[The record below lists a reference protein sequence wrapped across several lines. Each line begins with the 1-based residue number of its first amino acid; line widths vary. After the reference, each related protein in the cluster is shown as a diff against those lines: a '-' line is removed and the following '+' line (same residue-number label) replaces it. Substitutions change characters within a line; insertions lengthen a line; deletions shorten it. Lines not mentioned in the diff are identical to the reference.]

1 MKRIIF
7 QSLLTV
13 IFFSLS
19 SCVKEQPSVPQSV
32 TEREQ
37 NSELQPASDTDFL
50 PDSLTASFA
59 DDSKAHVLPGS
70 AVMVW
75 NAKDE
80 LSVFGNSTNVKY
92 IFNGH
97 NGENFGTFS
106 KAAGMKADV
115 IGGGSEDMGRYKHL
129 YALYPY
135 SGSASCAEEG
145 KIRTVL
151 PMTQTYAAA
160 SFAPE
165 ANLMVAVT
173 DDINDTKLKFRN
185 VCGYLKFK
193 LYSSTNAVV
202 KKVTLC
208 GNNGEKLSGD
218 CTITASADG
227 MPVVLMTG
235 EDPLDSISVQGE
247 STLERQGQFDGPSK
261 PEQNE
266 GFTEIHSEFDGMSPS
281 CLPKSALGGIAGEDG
296 KTYPSKSIIDC
307 GEDGVELSASKE
319 SPTEFI
325 FALPPTTFSKGFTIS
340 VTNEFDK
347 VYEQSTTKNV
357 VVGRSKMVPFSAIEI
372 EQAECGTDF
381 TEFVLLTQGGD
392 KCIGTVSSDAVTV
405 LVPSSVDRTSLK
417 AEFRT
422 TGKDVFVGAEKQ
434 TSGVTANDFT
444 RPVTYRVTSAKGR
457 EKEYKVKLIDRP
469 FMIACWGDSFTHYI
483 KSESQSKPTH
493 YPAILQELLGNTWEV
508 YDGGY
513 SGDFSNEIAA
523 RQGAIVTRVKKT
535 NGFWFPTAKSAVTL
549 ESVYTDDKDL
559 DPDPETSYETLFKF
573 RPERWSSSIQA
584 HAVNPC
590 VINGVECTVYYPYV
604 TRTSDG
610 EPVFVEDGAR
620 VYTHGSRYARNADV
634 IVMHLGTNGG
644 WQHSIKNYDLLIKQ
658 HKAMIDY
665 ADNNGRYI
673 VLASHISHSF
683 NFHGGDDD
691 TYLRKFHEAFTD
703 AEGRD
708 HVIELRRAVN
718 SRAEEFL
725 VSTGVCGSK
734 SEISE
739 SDREYI
745 AKGDW
750 PLSFFYSKDDE
761 HPSRPGSTAM
771 AILIVEK
778 MKELGYLEKSHQT
791 NTNQNKTTNEKN
803 HL

>member
-1 MKRIIF
+1 MKHKIFHII
-7 QSLLTV
+7 SIALA
-13 IFFSLS
+13 FSLA
-19 SCVKEQPSVPQSV
+19 SCAKEQSYEPSPVS
-32 TEREQ
+32 ESEQ
-37 NSELQPASDTDFL
+37 DAELLPASDTDFL

-59 DDSKAHVLPGS
+59 DDSKVHVLPGS
-70 AVMVW
+70 VVMAW

-97 NGENFGTFS
+97 TGENFGTFS
-106 KAAGMKADV
+106 KAAGTKADV

-135 SGSASCAEEG
+135 SSTASCAAEG
-145 KIRTVL
+145 TIQTVL

-202 KKVTLC
+202 KKVSLR
-208 GNNGEKLSGD
+208 GNSGEKLSGD
-218 CTITASADG
+218 CIITASAG
-227 MPVVLMTG
+227 NMPVVTMTG
-235 EDPLDSISVQGE
+235 EDPLDGISGHGE
-247 STLERQGQFDGPSK
+247 GTSERQGQFDGPSK

-296 KTYPSKSIIDC
+296 KIYPRQSIIDC

-319 SPTEFI
+319 IPTEFI
-325 FALPPTTFSKGFTIS
+325 FALPPTTFSNGFTIS
-340 VTNEFDK
+340 VTDESGE
-347 VYEQSTTKNV
+347 VHTQSTAKKV
-357 VVGRSKMVPFSAIEI
+357 VVGRSKMVPFSAIKI

-381 TEFVLLTQGGD
+381 TEFALLTQGGD
-392 KCIGTVSSDAVTV
+392 KYSGTVSSDAVTV
-405 LVPSSVDRTSLK
+405 LVPPSVDRTSLR
-417 AEFRT
+417 AVFRT
-422 TGKDVFVGAEKQ
+422 TGRDVFVGTEKQ
-434 TSGVTANDFT
+434 TSGVTVNDFT
-444 RPVTYRVTSAKGR
+444 HPVTYRVVSAKGR
-457 EKEYKVKLIDRP
+457 EKEYEVKLIDRP
-469 FMIACWGDSFTHYI
+469 FMIACWGDSFTHYHT
-483 KSESQSKPTH
+483 STA
-493 YPAILQELLGNTWEV
+493 YPLILQELLGNTWEV

-513 SGDFSNEIAA
+513 SGDYSNEIAA

-535 NGFWFPTAKSAVTL
+535 NGFWFPTAKSAVTIT
-549 ESVYTDDKDL
+549 SIYTDDKVL
-559 DPDPETSYETLFKF
+559 DPETSYVF
-573 RPERWSSSIQA
+573 RPARWDNTNTDI
-584 HAVNPC
+584 HDEHTVNPC
-590 VINGVECTVYYPYV
+590 TINGVECVVHSTSV
-604 TRTSDG
+604 TRTSPG
-610 EPVFVEDGAR
+610 EEVFVEDGTEIRTYGANYCR
-620 VYTHGSRYARNADV
+620 HADV
-634 IVMHLGTNGG
+634 IVMYLGTNGG
-644 WQHSIKNYDLLIKQ
+644 WQHYSKNYDLLIKQ

-673 VLASHISHSF
+673 VLASHISHGF
-683 NFHGGDDD
+683 TFHGGDDA
-691 TYLRKFHEAFTD
+691 TYLKKFHEAFTD

-708 HVIELRRAVN
+708 HVIELRSAVN

-725 VSTGVCGSK
+725 VSTGVYGSK

-750 PLSFFYSKDDE
+750 PLSFFYSASDE
-761 HPSRPGSTAM
+761 HPSHPGSTAM
-771 AILIVEK
+771 AMLIVEK
-778 MKELGYLEKSHQT
+778 MKELGYLEK
-791 NTNQNKTTNEKN
+791 
-803 HL
+803 